1 MGMEGS
7 IDCPECGLHLSCPS
21 WGCFYVTDDQGTRIA
36 LEGNMESTIIAGTLG
51 IDEQAITGCVF
62 APVRDQDSVRL
73 MEERVGYAS
82 FCLCRT
88 CLERCSLDGKR
99 DVFRCPSCGSEDVKT
114 FIQLIGTVC
123 PRCGR
128 GTLEER

>member
-1 MGMEGS
+1 MGIERS
-7 IDCPECGLHLSCPS
+7 IDCPGCGLHLPCPS
-21 WGCFYVTDDQGTRIA
+21 WGFFYVTDEKGSRIP
-36 LEGNMESTIIAGTLG
+36 LEGNMESTIIAETLG

-62 APVRDQDSVRL
+62 APGRDAVSVRL

-114 FIQLIGTVC
+114 FIQLIGTAC

-128 GTLEER
+128 GMLEER